1 VDFHFPAIHENE
13 RRNSYSA
20 PSSPP
25 VPSSSTSSS
34 STSTNN
40 VLPKLAIEDVDHSQ
54 QPLKHLAMISE
65 LHASNGSNQP
75 SNHHHISPRLS
86 SRRASMLAAE
96 SAAPIITRR
105 ASMPAVTLSRHHG
118 GPDGYHDH
126 DPTSPSGAMPMELDK
141 YRSSQ
146 PSYLAPHHHGSH
158 PYAYPQDGL
167 AGSQGG
173 PGGAIA
179 PSPGSPGSSK
189 PETPYSRSPELR
201 VSHKLA
207 ERKRRKEMKELFD
220 ELRDSLPVEKSMK
233 TSKWEILTKAVDYIG
248 GLKQREVDMEKE
260 IESLRREVAS
270 LKQGRS

>member
-1 VDFHFPAIHENE
+1 MTSFSSAFAVDFHFPAIHENE

-34 STSTNN
+34 SNSTNN

-54 QPLKHLAMISE
+54 QPSKHLAMISE
-65 LHASNGSNQP
+65 QHAANGSSQP
-75 SNHHHISPRLS
+75 PSSNHHHISPRLG
-86 SRRASMLAAE
+86 SRRASMLAAD
-96 SAAPIITRR
+96 SAVPIITRR
-105 ASMPAVTLSRHHG
+105 ASMPAVPLSRHHG
-118 GPDGYHDH
+118 APDGYHDH
-126 DPTSPSGAMPMELDK
+126 DPTSPGGTMPMELDK
-141 YRSSQ
+141 YRS
-146 PSYLAPHHHGSH
+146 PSYLAPHHGPH

-179 PSPGSPGSSK
+179 PSPGSPSGSK
-189 PETPYSRSPELR
+189 QETPYSRSPELR

-233 TSKWEILTKAVDYIG
+233 TSKWEILTKGMRSEFLIFFF
-248 GLKQREVDMEKE
+248 
-260 IESLRREVAS
+260 ES
-270 LKQGRS
+270 